1 MKTVKQII
9 FGIFLLSL
17 VSSCNDK
24 DILEPTINP
33 TSSAPTPTVPL
44 TIGQSYQ
51 GGTIFYLDG
60 TGQHGLIAAPKDDY
74 NFILPGVTRSFDFY
88 VSGLSSL
95 VGTQLQKVNFTI
107 THQDV
112 YDVEVDLVAPNG
124 VIIELAYSSVSVH
137 GANFTNTTIQTGGQS
152 INGVSPPFTG
162 TYSPYDPFSN
172 LSSSTANGK
181 WSLIVKNHS
190 TTYNAELI
198 NATVTLNTTNFPVIM
213 KTWNNGSNMLTTATG
228 TVIGTGQA
236 NTTSIISYQGN
247 GGYAAKEC
255 NDLDIG
261 GYTDWYL
268 PSINELTEMYNQRAY
283 ITGINTSVY
292 YWSSSQVNST
302 NAYRKLF
309 SSGTTSSSAKSTMCC
324 VRAIR
329 SF

>member
-1 MKTVKQII
+1 MKKIKQL
-9 FGIFLLSL
+9 FFSL
-17 VSSCNDK
+17 ILVVFIASCNDK
-24 DILEPTINP
+24 EILEPTVKP

-60 TGQHGLIAAPKDDY
+60 SGEHGLIVAPKDDY
-74 NFILPGVTRSFDFY
+74 NYVSPNTIRYFDFY
-88 VSGLSSL
+88 VSGISGN
-95 VGTQLQKVNFTI
+95 VGSQLQKVNFTI

-112 YDVEVDLVAPNG
+112 YDLAVKLKSPDG
-124 VIIELAYSSVSVH
+124 TIIQLAYSDVTVH
-137 GANFTNTTIQTGGQS
+137 GANFSNTTIQSGYPTM
-152 INGVSPPFTG
+152 NGISPPFSG
-162 TYSPYDPFSN
+162 IYAPDQAFSN
-172 LSSSTANGK
+172 LSSSPATGK
-181 WSLIVKNHS
+181 WSLIIDNKS
-190 TTYNAELI
+190 ATYTAELI
-198 NATVTLNTTNFPVIM
+198 NSTVTFNTTNFSVIM
-213 KTWNNGSNMLTTATG
+213 KPWNNGSNLLTTATG
-228 TVIGTGQA
+228 TVIGTGQS

-255 NDLDIG
+255 ADLDIG

-268 PSINELTEMYNQRAY
+268 PSINELTELYNQKAY
-283 ITGINTSVY
+283 ITGINTSAY

-309 SSGTTSSSAKSTMCC
+309 SSGTNSSAAKSTMCC

>member
-1 MKTVKQII
+1 MKKIKQL
-9 FGIFLLSL
+9 FFSL
-17 VSSCNDK
+17 MLVVFVASCNDK
-24 DILEPTINP
+24 EILEPTVKP
-33 TSSAPTPTVPL
+33 TSSVPTPTVPL

-60 TGQHGLIAAPKDDY
+60 SGEHGLIVAPKDDN
-74 NFILPGVTRSFDFY
+74 NFISPGVTRSFDFY
-88 VSGLSSL
+88 VSGLSSP

-112 YDVEVDLVAPNG
+112 YDVEVDLMAPNG
-124 VIIELAYSSVSVH
+124 VVIELAYSSVSVH

-162 TYSPYDPFSN
+162 TYSPYDSFSN

-181 WSLIVKNHS
+181 WSLIIKNHS

-198 NATVTLNTTNFPVIM
+198 NATVTFNATNFPVIM
-213 KTWNNGSNMLTTATG
+213 KMWNNGSNLLTTATG
-228 TVIGTGQA
+228 TVIGTGQS

-255 NDLDIG
+255 ADLDIG

-268 PSINELTEMYNQRAY
+268 PSINELTEMYNKKAY
-283 ITGINTSVY
+283 ISGINNSAY
-292 YWSSSQVNST
+292 YWSSSQVSST

-309 SSGTTSSSAKSTMCC
+309 SSGTNSSAAKSTMCC